1 MDYISK
7 NNTKE
12 MIKIMQAYV
21 DGHTIKFT
29 VKGGDSYG
37 VVTKIGDGLHEWNF
51 KEWNYAVGD

>member
-1 MDYISK
+1 
-7 NNTKE
+7 

-29 VKGGDSYG
+29 AKGGNSYG

-51 KEWNYAVGD
+51 KEWGYTVGD